1 MEDKLLAQGLNK
13 KWKWIEREGEG
24 EVENDGERKNI
35 SLSFVDVS
43 GAA

>member
-13 KWKWIEREGEG
+13 KWKWIEGEGEG

-35 SLSFVDVS
+35 SLLFVDVS